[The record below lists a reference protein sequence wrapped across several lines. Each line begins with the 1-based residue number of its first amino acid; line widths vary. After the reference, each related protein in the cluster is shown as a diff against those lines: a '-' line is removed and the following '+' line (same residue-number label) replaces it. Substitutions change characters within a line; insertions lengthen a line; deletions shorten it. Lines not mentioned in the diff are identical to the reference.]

1 MIYAEEA
8 WVLVS
13 SGTHVQPQVMLD
25 PDYLPDYLSISY
37 DYVKTN
43 KQEKK
48 ARLTQ
53 KHTTTIGPK
62 NQTQQPQNKKQ
73 AKQTNKRM
81 KKKNHPTINCGAR
94 TCYSGLSYTCVT
106 DA

>member
-1 MIYAEEA
+1 MLQKDGHIKNTVVFTILTFQHIQCLHLIYAEEA
-8 WVLVS
+8 WVLVA

-25 PDYLPDYLSISY
+25 ADYLPDYLSISY

-43 KQEKK
+43 KQEEK

-62 NQTQQPQNKKQ
+62 NQTQQP
-73 AKQTNKRM
+73 
-81 KKKNHPTINCGAR
+81 
-94 TCYSGLSYTCVT
+94 
-106 DA
+106 